1 MGTGALGALFPCAVS
16 MLTFLYRGAR
26 GLAGG
31 RRFPRLPAGAQAE
44 GGGVAGGTLR
54 HGREDTQD
62 VQERAVPQQPGPAWR
77 PA

>member
-31 RRFPRLPAGAQAE
+31 RRFQRLPAGAQAE
-44 GGGVAGGTLR
+44 GGGGGLR

-62 VQERAVPQQPGPAWR
+62 VRERAVPQQPGPAWR